1 MGMTKYQSVEK
12 AEVLSPEE
20 HERIGTELRRL
31 GKTNANPL
39 QGSPIRIDNKGLLSM
54 LDDDEDLSSS

>member
-20 HERIGTELRRL
+20 HERIGSELRRL
-31 GKTNANPL
+31 GKTNAQDL
-39 QGSPIRIDNKGLLSM
+39 TDSERKRV
-54 LDDDEDLSSS
+54 LDSSE

>member
-31 GKTNANPL
+31 GKTNAQDL
-39 QGSPIRIDNKGLLSM
+39 TETERRRV
-54 LDDDEDLSSS
+54 LDSSE

>member
-12 AEVLSPEE
+12 AEVLSPED

-31 GKTNANPL
+31 GKTNAQSL
-39 QGSPIRIDNKGLLSM
+39 QDLTEAERRQV
-54 LDDDEDLSSS
+54 LDFSSE

>member
-12 AEVLSPEE
+12 AEVLSPED

-31 GKTNANPL
+31 GKTNAQDL
-39 QGSPIRIDNKGLLSM
+39 TEAERRLVLDSPS
-54 LDDDEDLSSS
+54 E